1 MESNVRSLAAASTW
15 PSSSNLTLDGI
26 LRLDLFTAP
35 SWHLDNVSHVR
46 PWIGCA
52 GCDSHSPK
60 SRTGIG
66 SNSSNKQPS
75 ASSPSVPV
83 NLGSID
89 WSGHGRSSKA
99 GSLSGAGSHW
109 PRACFS
115 TSAGNSALGA
125 SQPLCR
131 PWERSDL
138 LRRLASF
145 KPSNWFC
152 KPKVAGSLA
161 CACRGW
167 VSVDIDKIACESCGA
182 HLTFICSSVWTP
194 SEVDSAAEAFA
205 KQLDASHKG
214 SCPWKGNSCTESLAQ
229 FPPTLTSA
237 LIGGY
242 KDRCDALLQFP
253 SLPVIASSAIEH
265 MRLSRSSQI
274 DRLLSH
280 AHRSTAGDVSGRVD
294 SMPVGET
301 SQDETMYI
309 YAQKLISLCGW
320 ESRWLPNVV
329 DYEEHSTQSAR
340 NACSVGPS
348 QDHVCYSQGPVP
360 SKNVISTSAKK
371 DTGKKKLSV
380 PESGCHSR
388 LALLDCSFCG
398 ATVRLWD
405 FLSVPRP
412 TRIGPNIIDI
422 PETSKKLVLTRGTS
436 AASGINGWVGV
447 DGIDKEQAEGRD
459 EIGMTEAGRSATSIG
474 LLDLNLTMAG
484 GPSPGRS
491 GMPSTFNKMQGHDL
505 VVAQPAGSEVG
516 DRAASYE
523 SRGPCT
529 RKRSLDEG
537 GSTVDRPH
545 RRTHHADSFE
555 GTVIDRDGDEVDDGR
570 QYSDGP
576 SKHVRDSDAFCTYPT
591 SYTSAAPS
599 HFMGFDLDAEVN
611 KVDYSR
617 QEGSEQMAAPPS
629 TRDSARASSVIAMDT
644 VCHDAEE
651 NSMESV
657 ENHPADLDDIHLIP
671 QNIDRNLDANDISEL
686 NISLQ
691 AQQSTCFQPES
702 ERAVRET
709 RVSSTDEG
717 EETLNAENITG
728 HGRDRLSFG
737 ISGGSVGMVASHEA
751 EICGIDFS
759 VHRTESIVG
768 DPEPVAEVV
777 ENLGQTGES
786 IPDPG
791 LMDEFVPDAERDVV
805 LGDSHDVMSHSNGR
819 ADSGSKIDCSTKA
832 ESLESGEKANHMF
845 LHQNSGQNSLTYNA
859 IIYSG
864 YEVSKG
870 EVTQAMKA
878 SHTVKQNTL
887 HES

>member
-1 MESNVRSLAAASTW
+1 MKDEASTGGVDPLLFRRSSSPPQTPAAS
-15 PSSSNLTLDGI
+15 SVG
-26 LRLDLFTAP
+26 
-35 SWHLDNVSHVR
+35 
-46 PWIGCA
+46 
-52 GCDSHSPK
+52 
-60 SRTGIG
+60 
-66 SNSSNKQPS
+66 

-89 WSGHGRSSKA
+89 GSGHGRCSKA
-99 GSLSGAGSHW
+99 GSLSGAGSQW
-109 PRACFS
+109 PWASFS
-115 TSAGNSALGA
+115 TSAGNSTLGA
-125 SQPLCR
+125 SEPLCR

-138 LRRLASF
+138 LKRLASF
-145 KPSNWFC
+145 KPSNWSC

-161 CACRGW
+161 CACKGW

-182 HLTFICSSVWTP
+182 HLNFTLAAAWTP
-194 SEVDSAAEAFA
+194 SEVDTAAEAFA

-214 SCPWKGNSCTESLAQ
+214 SCPWRGNSCTESLAQ
-229 FPPTLTSA
+229 FPPTLPSA

-242 KDRCDALLQFP
+242 KDRCDALLQFL

-265 MRLSRSSQI
+265 TRLSRSSQI

-280 AHRSTAGDVSGRVD
+280 ARPCAVGDVNGRVD
-294 SMPVGET
+294 SMHVGET

-320 ESRWLPNVV
+320 EPRWLPNVV
-329 DYEEHSTQSAR
+329 DYEENSTQSAR

-348 QDHVCYSQGPVP
+348 QDHVCHSQGPVP
-360 SKNVISTSAKK
+360 SKNVISASAKK

-380 PESGCHSR
+380 PESGCQTR

-412 TRIGPNIIDI
+412 TRIGPNIIDT
-422 PETSKKLVLTRGTS
+422 PETSKKLVWTRGTS

-447 DGIDKEQAEGRD
+447 DGTDKEQTEGRD

-474 LLDLNLTMAG
+474 LDLNLTMAG
-484 GPSPGRS
+484 GPSAGQS
-491 GMPSTFNKMQGHDL
+491 GVPSTFNKMQGQDL

-545 RRTHHADSFE
+545 RRRAQNADSVE

-576 SKHVRDSDAFCTYPT
+576 SKRIHDSDAFCTYPT
-591 SYTSAAPS
+591 SYMSAGPS

-611 KVDYSR
+611 KVEHSK
-617 QEGSEQMAAPPS
+617 QERSEQIVAPPS

-644 VCHDAEE
+644 VCHNAEE
-651 NSMESV
+651 DSMESV
-657 ENHPADLDDIHLIP
+657 ENYPADLDDVHLIP
-671 QNIDRNLDANDISEL
+671 QNMDRNLDVNDISEL
-686 NISLQ
+686 NTSLQ
-691 AQQSTCFQPES
+691 AQQSICLQPES
-702 ERAVRET
+702 ERAVREG
-709 RVSSTDEG
+709 RISSTDEG
-717 EETLNAENITG
+717 EETLNAQNVTG

-751 EICGIDFS
+751 EIHGIDFS

-768 DPEPVAEVV
+768 DPEPIAEVV

-791 LMDEFVPDAERDVV
+791 LMDEFVPDAERDFV

-845 LHQNSGQNSLTYNA
+845 SHQNSGQISLTYNA

-870 EVTQAMKA
+870 EVTQAVKT
-878 SHTVKQNTL
+878 SHTDEHQLVSPIYRRQITCILSYLPVQKCSNCIHNL
-887 HES
+887 KHCMSNLKLE